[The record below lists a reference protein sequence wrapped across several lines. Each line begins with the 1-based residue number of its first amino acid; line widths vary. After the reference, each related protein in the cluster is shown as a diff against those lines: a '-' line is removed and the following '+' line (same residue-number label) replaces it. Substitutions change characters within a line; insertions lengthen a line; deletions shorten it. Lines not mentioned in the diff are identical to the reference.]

1 VALLVQQEDMVHPHL
16 LLDNQLLLEQTQER
30 LLWKK
35 VVVVAGT
42 LEVLPACTYTYFG
55 DKLMLY

>member
-42 LEVLPACTYTYFG
+42 LEVLPV
-55 DKLMLY
+55 